1 MNSGMK
7 RFDTSDSLSFLFP
20 CSKLPTHRP
29 NPYPPPSVT
38 PFHRISSTPNVI
50 RLVLTV
56 CRGVRDVQVDA
67 NANAIRVLPLRTA
80 RHGPDS
86 VELIQHLDEL
96 GLGLTFVVAPPHI
109 KRQPATA
116 DALNDT
122 KRQPTN
128 GNPASDTNRLQPAT
142 ATTDPLAHA
151 SVAQKSKRQPA
162 STNPLTDDAVP
173 VGKLARN
180 GGGKTAT
187 SNGGNAPGSGAS
199 NERKRGGAGAGAG
212 ASPPPSARGSN
223 GYGSVG
229 GHPGVGVAGSGL
241 GEAGGGG
248 GVGGGVVEV
257 ESVMPNVVLE
267 VEGMMCQK
275 NCGSTVKAALDNLPG
290 VAKTEVSFAEKRAR
304 VWGSDGGRG
313 FPSAEELVEAVE
325 AVGFGA
331 EVSPDVVLEVEG
343 MMCQNNCGTTVRKA
357 LESVPGVA
365 RVEVSFP
372 LKRAKVWTDVS
383 SSGRLL
389 RRAGFSSGEGEE
401 SDSPLVI
408 AVESVGF
415 EAAVA
420 PTAVLAV
427 EGMMCQ
433 RNCGTTVTRALES
446 IPGVS
451 RAQVSFADKSAK
463 VWATPPGGV
472 SLNEILD
479 AVTSVGFDATV
490 ADPNPLT
497 TPAPASADS
506 LLPPRSA
513 GENSRRVSSG
523 SSKAADSDVRVLS
536 AAVAARVGVSGSSK
550 EAGKGREGGGLVG
563 AGGGLSVGVF
573 SVEGMSCAAC
583 VGNVERFVGALRGV
597 GEVRVALLAG
607 QVGACFFFFLYFHVL
622 SYSRVWFCIFRVL
635 CFRCATCT
643 ASWRFCCAAVLNVSS
658 RVLSFHLCV
667 YAQAE
672 IFLYFRACCFLF
684 FVFVFS
690 NVLCFDKKMCAA
702 CCTLSPTL
710 LVYFL
715 LSVYVRGWG

>member
-1 MNSGMK
+1 M
-7 RFDTSDSLSFLFP
+7 
-20 CSKLPTHRP
+20 
-29 NPYPPPSVT
+29 
-38 PFHRISSTPNVI
+38 
-50 RLVLTV
+50 
-56 CRGVRDVQVDA
+56 
-67 NANAIRVLPLRTA
+67 
-80 RHGPDS
+80 
-86 VELIQHLDEL
+86 
-96 GLGLTFVVAPPHI
+96 
-109 KRQPATA
+109 
-116 DALNDT
+116 
-122 KRQPTN
+122 
-128 GNPASDTNRLQPAT
+128 
-142 ATTDPLAHA
+142 
-151 SVAQKSKRQPA
+151 
-162 STNPLTDDAVP
+162 
-173 VGKLARN
+173 
-180 GGGKTAT
+180 
-187 SNGGNAPGSGAS
+187 
-199 NERKRGGAGAGAG
+199 
-212 ASPPPSARGSN
+212 
-223 GYGSVG
+223 
-229 GHPGVGVAGSGL
+229 GVAGSGL

-313 FPSAEELVEAVE
+313 FPSPEELVEAVE

-658 RVLSFHLCV
+658 RVLSFHLYV